1 MRQSSNQTF
10 SFARFA
16 RLFGRHTAEHLP
28 GYLMTAAV
36 GLGLMFVVL
45 GFLTYL
51 QKSAPSTTMQG
62 IFFMLF
68 VLPGGMVFAS
78 TVFAQFG
85 ERRRASVALLLPA
98 SHFEKWLVAWL
109 YSLPIFL
116 LVFTPLFYLA
126 DAAVVHAGA
135 APGQTPEVVNLF
147 ATSAGRANMSALL
160 WFLALLNGVGLWGA
174 IYFEKAHF
182 IKTGFAVLVLMGVL
196 SLVNHQIIKQM
207 VGSVELRISP
217 PFTAVVFSE
226 GQQFVRI
233 GLPEGQMN
241 WLTWVPLM
249 LAGLLWL
256 ASYFRVT
263 EKQL

>member
-1 MRQSSNQTF
+1 MRPSSNQTF
-10 SFARFA
+10 SFPRFA

-28 GYLMTAAV
+28 AYLMMAAV

-51 QKSAPSTTMQG
+51 QKSAPSTTAQG
-62 IFFMLF
+62 IFFTLF
-68 VLPGGMVFAS
+68 LLAGGIVFAS

-116 LVFTPLFYLA
+116 LAFTPLFYLA
-126 DAAVVHAGA
+126 DAAVVYAGVG
-135 APGQTPEVVNLF
+135 PGQAPEVVNIF
-147 ATSAGRANMSALL
+147 AASARQEMGAVL
-160 WFLALLNGVGLWGA
+160 WFLTLLNGVGLWGA

-182 IKTGFAVLVLMGVL
+182 IKTAFAVLLLMGVL
-196 SLVNHQIIKQM
+196 SVLNFQVMKHLVP
-207 VGSVELRISP
+207 GLRPMP
-217 PFTAVVFSE
+217 PFTSPTLFE
-226 GQQFVRI
+226 GQQATQL
-233 GLPEGQMN
+233 GLPDGQMN
-241 WLTWVPLM
+241 WLGWVPLL
-249 LAGLLWL
+249 LAGLLWV
-256 ASYFRVT
+256 ASYFRVA

>member
-1 MRQSSNQTF
+1 MHPSSNQTF
-10 SFARFA
+10 SFPRFA

-28 GYLMTAAV
+28 AYLLTAAV

-45 GFLTYL
+45 GFLTYI
-51 QKSAPSTTMQG
+51 QKSAPSPTGQA
-62 IFFMLF
+62 ILF
-68 VLPGGMVFAS
+68 TLFLLAGGMVFAS

-116 LVFTPLFYLA
+116 LVFVPLFYLA

-135 APGQTPEVVNLF
+135 APGQAPEVVNLF
-147 ATSAGRANMSALL
+147 SASARQQMGAVL
-160 WFLALLNGVGLWGA
+160 WFLTLLNGVGLWGA

-196 SLVNHQIIKQM
+196 SVLNHQVLKAL
-207 VGSVELRISP
+207 VGSADLRPAP
-217 PFTAVVFSE
+217 PFTNVVFAE
-226 GQQFVRI
+226 GQQFYQV
-233 GLPEGQMN
+233 GLPESQAN
-241 WLTWVPLM
+241 WLAWVPLL
-249 LAGLLWL
+249 LAGLLWV

>member
-1 MRQSSNQTF
+1 MRPSSNQTF
-10 SFARFA
+10 SFPRFA

-28 GYLMTAAV
+28 GYLLTAAV
-36 GLGLMFVVL
+36 GLGLMFVVV

-51 QKSAPSTTMQG
+51 QKSAPSASAQG

-68 VLPGGMVFAS
+68 LLAGGVIFAS

-116 LVFTPLFYLA
+116 LVFVPLFYLA

-135 APGQTPEVVNLF
+135 APGQAPEVVNIF
-147 ATSAGRANMSALL
+147 AASVRENIVAVL
-160 WFLALLNGVGLWGA
+160 WFLLLLNSVGLWGA

-182 IKTGFAVLVLMGVL
+182 IKTAFGVLLLMGVL
-196 SLVNHQIIKQM
+196 SVLNHQVLKAL
-207 VGSVELRISP
+207 VGSADLRPAP
-217 PFTAVVFSE
+217 PFTNVVFAE
-226 GQQFVRI
+226 GQQFYLI
-233 GLPEGQMN
+233 GLPETQAN
-241 WLTWVPLM
+241 WLAWVPLL

>member
-1 MRQSSNQTF
+1 MRPSSNQTF
-10 SFARFA
+10 SFPRFG

-28 GYLMTAAV
+28 AYLLTAAV

-45 GFLTYL
+45 GFLTYI
-51 QKSAPSTTMQG
+51 QKSAPSASAQS

-68 VLPGGMVFAS
+68 LLGGGIVFAS

-126 DAAVVHAGA
+126 DAAVVYAGA
-135 APGQTPEVVNLF
+135 APGQAPEVVNIF
-147 ATSAGRANMSALL
+147 AASVRESIMSVF
-160 WFLALLNGVGLWGA
+160 WFLLLLNGVGLWGA

-182 IKTGFAVLVLMGVL
+182 IKTAFAVLLLMGVL
-196 SLVNHQIIKQM
+196 SVLNHQALKLL
-207 VGSVELRISP
+207 VGSAELRVAP
-217 PFTAVVFSE
+217 PFTSVVFSE
-226 GQQFVRI
+226 GQQFFNV
-233 GLPEGQMN
+233 GLPENQAN
-241 WLTWVPLM
+241 WLAWVPLL

>member
-1 MRQSSNQTF
+1 MRPSSNQTF
-10 SFARFA
+10 SFPRFA

-28 GYLMTAAV
+28 AYLLTAAV
-36 GLGLMFVVL
+36 GLGLMFVVM

-51 QKSAPSTTMQG
+51 QKSAPSVMAQG

-68 VLPGGMVFAS
+68 VLGGGVVFAS

-116 LVFTPLFYLA
+116 LAFTPLFYLA
-126 DAAVVHAGA
+126 DAAVVYAGVG
-135 APGQTPEVVNLF
+135 PGQTPEVVNIF
-147 ATSAGRANMSALL
+147 AASARQEIGGVL
-160 WFLALLNGVGLWGA
+160 WFLTLLNGVGLWGA

-182 IKTGFAVLVLMGVL
+182 IKTAFAVLLLMGVL
-196 SLVNHQIIKQM
+196 STLNHQVLKLI
-207 VGSVELRISP
+207 VGKADMRVAP

-226 GQQFVRI
+226 GQQFFRI
-233 GLPEGQMN
+233 GLPDDQMN
-241 WLTWVPLM
+241 WLAWVPLL

>member
-1 MRQSSNQTF
+1 MRPSSNQTF
-10 SFARFA
+10 SFPRFA

-28 GYLMTAAV
+28 AYLLTAAV
-36 GLGLMFVVL
+36 GLGLMFVVM

-51 QKSAPSTTMQG
+51 QKSAPSVTAQG
-62 IFFMLF
+62 IFFVVF
-68 VLPGGMVFAS
+68 VLAGGMVFAS

-116 LVFTPLFYLA
+116 LAFTPLFYLA

-135 APGQTPEVVNLF
+135 APGQTPEVVNIF
-147 ATSAGRANMSALL
+147 AASAREATVGVGL
-160 WFLALLNGVGLWGA
+160 FLALLNGVGLFGA

-182 IKTGFAVLVLMGVL
+182 IKTGFAVLLLMGVL
-196 SLVNHQIIKQM
+196 SVLNHQVLKLL
-207 VGSVELRISP
+207 VAPAELRVAP
-217 PFTAVVFSE
+217 PFTNVVFSQ
-226 GQQFVRI
+226 GQQFFQI
-233 GLPEGQMN
+233 GLPDGQSN
-241 WLTWVPLM
+241 WLSWLPLL

-256 ASYFRVT
+256 ASYCRVA
-263 EKQL
+263 EKQI